1 MKILFSI
8 LINAFILF
16 IITYL
21 LSWNVA
27 KWITDWVM
35 ATWWWKTYLVW
46 WIILWLLNVTVK
58 PILKIFWLP
67 LFFFFYWLAMFILN
81 WVILK
86 LFTYILND
94 ILQIPWMA
102 YSIVGLSNFII
113 AVAIFTF
120 LNMIYS
126 LLFFKK

>member
-1 MKILFSI
+1 MKVLFSI
-8 LINAFILF
+8 IINALILF

-21 LSWNVA
+21 LAWNSL
-27 KWITDWVM
+27 KWIPVWVI
-35 ATWWWKTYLVW
+35 AIWWWKTYMVGG
-46 WIILWLLNVTVK
+46 IILWLLNLSVK
-58 PILKIFWLP
+58 PLLKLFSLP
-67 LFFFFYWLAMFILN
+67 LFFFFYGLSMFILN
-81 WVILK
+81 GVILK

-94 ILQIPWMA
+94 ILLIDWMS
-102 YSIVGLSNFII
+102 YKIEWLSNFII